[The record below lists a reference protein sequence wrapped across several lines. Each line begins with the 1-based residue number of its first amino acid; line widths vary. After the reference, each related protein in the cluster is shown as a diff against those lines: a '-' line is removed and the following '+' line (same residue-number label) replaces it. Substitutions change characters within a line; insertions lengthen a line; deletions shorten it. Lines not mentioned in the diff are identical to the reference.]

1 MKNILTMI
9 RLKLRLLVAHPKV
22 LLFCLVTPILLSLL
36 AGSTVKDNDFS
47 RVKGAYADSANND
60 ASAQLI
66 NVMVS
71 EIMDWV
77 EVDERE
83 GRRML
88 MRDEIDGLVI
98 IPERYGDLK
107 KGETSRE
114 NALTCDF
121 VPGSRSFAAD
131 MVREHFMT
139 ASLVVSIKNALV
151 EDLVSREEATQSS
164 TDYQTMM
171 RRLEQA
177 TLEERDAGRDVKV
190 EIHNYPEAQSMRLV
204 QVPDLAIDVMFLSI
218 FALLGRMMTTSRAT
232 TVRMAALPGGFRR
245 DYIASI
251 ITLLIAG
258 LMELFLLVGLTGLL
272 MPEAKRPPDYFP
284 VMFAM
289 YILLLAIG
297 QLFASFGR
305 DDRFVPASLLLF
317 CSMMAGGSFIRLPS
331 FWIRYVGQYT
341 PQGWALAQLGGFN
354 TLFSLPLI
362 FIMSAFFFVLA
373 YFIQRRRARE
383 L

>member
-1 MKNILTMI
+1 MKNLLTMI
-9 RLKLRLLVAHPKV
+9 RLKLRLLIAHPGV
-22 LLFCLVTPILLSLL
+22 LLFCLVTPVLLSLL
-36 AGSTVKDNDFS
+36 AGSTIKSNDFS
-47 RVKGAYADSANND
+47 RVKGAYADCANNE
-60 ASAQLI
+60 ASAQLTD
-66 NVMVS
+66 VMVS
-71 EIMDWV
+71 EILDWV

-98 IPERYGDLK
+98 IPEEYGSLK
-107 KGETSRE
+107 EGDKSRE

-121 VPGSRSFAAD
+121 IPGSRSFAAD
-131 MVREHFMT
+131 MVREHFML

-151 EDLVSREEATQSS
+151 DDLLSREEAIQST

-171 RRLEQA
+171 RRLDQA
-177 TLEERDAGRDVKV
+177 TMEERQAGRDVRV
-190 EIHNYPEAQSMRLV
+190 EIHNYPKAQSMRLV

-245 DYIASI
+245 DYIASF

-258 LMELFLLVGLTGLL
+258 LIELFLLVGITGIL
-272 MPEAKRPPDYFP
+272 MPEAKRPPGYFP
-284 VMFAM
+284 VMIAM
-289 YILLLAIG
+289 YLLLLALG
-297 QLFASFGR
+297 QFFASFGR
-305 DDRFVPASLLLF
+305 GDRFVPASLLLF

-341 PQGWALAQLGGFN
+341 PQGWALAQLEGFY
-354 TLFSLPLI
+354 TLFSLPHILVI
-362 FIMSAFFFVLA
+362 AAVFFVLA
-373 YFIQRRRARE
+373 YFIQKHRARE
-383 L
+383 Q

>member
-1 MKNILTMI
+1 MKNLLTMI
-9 RLKLRLLVAHPKV
+9 RLKLRLLIAHPGV
-22 LLFCLVTPILLSLL
+22 LLFCLVTPVLLSLL
-36 AGSTVKDNDFS
+36 AGSTIKTNDFS
-47 RVKGAYADSANND
+47 RVKGAYADCANNE

-66 NVMVS
+66 DVMVS
-71 EIMDWV
+71 EILDWV

-83 GRRML
+83 GRRMM

-98 IPERYGDLK
+98 IPEEYGEMK
-107 KGETSRE
+107 EGETSRE

-121 VPGSRSFAAD
+121 IPGSRSFAAD
-131 MVREHFMT
+131 MVREHFML
-139 ASLVVSIKNALV
+139 ASLVISIKDALV
-151 EDLVSREEATQSS
+151 EDLISQEAAIHSQ

-171 RRLEQA
+171 RRLEKS
-177 TLEERDAGRDVKV
+177 TIEERKAGRDVRV
-190 EIHNYPEAQSMRLV
+190 EMHDYPKEQSMRLV

-251 ITLLIAG
+251 ITLFIAG
-258 LMELFLLVGLTGLL
+258 LIELFLLAGITGLL
-272 MPEAKRPPDYFP
+272 MSEAKRPPDYFL
-284 VMFAM
+284 VMIAM
-289 YILLLAIG
+289 YVLLLALG
-297 QLFASFGR
+297 QFFASFGR
-305 DDRFVPASLLLF
+305 GDRFVPASLLLF

-341 PQGWALAQLGGFN
+341 PQGWALAQLEGFN

-362 FIMSAFFFVLA
+362 LIFSAVFFVLA
-373 YFIQRRRARE
+373 FFIQRRRARE
-383 L
+383 I